1 MSSQIFTII
10 ILAKS
15 FISFKTLF
23 IYCISI
29 HDLCIGNKLFL
40 YRCLR
45 ITQLKK
51 LLITHFHNN
60 VWLWLSRIH
69 RMFKQFIRFL
79 VNIHKV
85 VLKKTNGWLSFI
97 KNQKKERV
105 WHIKLTP
112 IEIKLIPTNHTFQL
126 IFNHQGKIEEEGI
139 YMCKLTNKLMTSNFV
154 IFCFHKRKYN
164 KC

>member
-1 MSSQIFTII
+1 MWKVPVHCSVVWPCWSEIVINDFLHHVLHLFYQCTYNSFFSQIENFAAVVRNYSYLSRSNYRKIIQGKKITSTFLFTNVMSSQIFTII

-40 YRCLR
+40 YRCLKKLP

-51 LLITHFHNN
+51 LLITHFYNN

-69 RMFKQFIRFL
+69 RMFYQFILF
-79 VNIHKV
+79 
-85 VLKKTNGWLSFI
+85 
-97 KNQKKERV
+97 
-105 WHIKLTP
+105 
-112 IEIKLIPTNHTFQL
+112 
-126 IFNHQGKIEEEGI
+126 
-139 YMCKLTNKLMTSNFV
+139 
-154 IFCFHKRKYN
+154 
-164 KC
+164 